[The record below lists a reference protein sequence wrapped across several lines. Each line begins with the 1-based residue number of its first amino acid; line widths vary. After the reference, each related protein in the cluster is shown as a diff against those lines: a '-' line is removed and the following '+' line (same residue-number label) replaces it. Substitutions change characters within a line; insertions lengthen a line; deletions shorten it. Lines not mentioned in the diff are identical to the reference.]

1 MSKVQIR
8 DFNCTVVDMMND
20 LASALPSFT
29 DLTIVASLAG
39 GMLRLDPN
47 NSTVLD
53 TFYPTV
59 VEHSA
64 LIDNRDEAT
73 TLSLL
78 KSLLPSQY
86 TPSVDKVWG
95 QLTPENKSAVWAY
108 IDTLRTQAQAIVE
121 KTPDPETIP
130 ETSELFLVYT
140 SIWKEFILL
149 LNEHRESELWTE
161 SLQTLNTIKP
171 LELHTSMK
179 TALTPILQ
187 RVKTTRDVLNVI
199 LPKDEKY
206 MRKELEID
214 IERLPEDVAFPLS
227 GSTSFQQFVREVNEL
242 ATVGEVP
249 LYWHYVK
256 VLTSVLGDCPPE
268 MVNLLVSSCS
278 AIVGSGGD
286 E

>member
-1 MSKVQIR
+1 MSTVR
-8 DFNCTVVDMMND
+8 DFNCTVVDMLND

-47 NSTVLD
+47 NTTVLD
-53 TFYPTV
+53 TFFPTV
-59 VEHSA
+59 IEHAA

-73 TLSLL
+73 TLNLL

-86 TPSVDKVWG
+86 TPSIDTVWNK
-95 QLTPENKSAVWAY
+95 LTPENKSAIWAY
-108 IDTLRTQAQAIVE
+108 IDTLRTQAQAIVQ
-121 KTPDPETIP
+121 KTPDPEPETIP
-130 ETSELFLVYT
+130 ETSELFLIYT

-149 LNEHRESELWTE
+149 LKENRESELWTE
-161 SLQTLNTIKP
+161 SLQTLETARP
-171 LELHTSMK
+171 LELHSTVK

-187 RVKTTRDVLNVI
+187 RVKTTRDVMNVI
-199 LPKDEKY
+199 MPKDEKY
-206 MRKELEID
+206 MRKEVEID
-214 IERLPEDVAFPLS
+214 IERLPEDVPFSLS
-227 GSTSFQQFVREVNEL
+227 PSTTFQQFVREVNDL
-242 ATVGEVP
+242 AASVSEVP

-278 AIVGSGGD
+278 AIMGSG
-286 E
+286 EE